1 MSFVSIPLSTADIA
15 TSLADGSVE
24 RYVYFPD
31 SFLVLAVL
39 DGTNA
44 VKEVYTRG
52 PDLSGSL
59 DGVGGIGGLLAV
71 MDSSS
76 VVRYYHADIM
86 GNVVAL
92 TDASGSVV
100 STFRYTPF
108 GQFSA
113 RTGSVLP
120 RYLFSSKEFD
130 RTANLYYYGYRYYF
144 PRLGRW
150 ITRDPIGEKN
160 VASLY
165 SYVGNHVFNG
175 LDALGLCEYTMRLA
189 HGFSTPDSNWRHLCG
204 DENNATY
211 HYVGCGMNGFNKVQQ
226 NKYPDTYVPIDNNP
240 PEGDGAERGL
250 DNAYDR
256 GDEEDVQEIKGMG
269 WPFDEVDIYYGGQI
283 DAITENAVKS
293 LIKQACECPICCKTV
308 TIHYE
313 CGKDYGEN
321 PFPYDKCGTSETYNC
336 KGEKLIP
343 W

>member
-108 GQFSA
+108 GHA
-113 RTGSVLP
+113 RELSFPATSSLP
-120 RYLFSSKEFD
+120 RNS
-130 RTANLYYYGYRYYF
+130 TA
-144 PRLGRW
+144 PP
-150 ITRDPIGEKN
+150 T
-160 VASLY
+160 
-165 SYVGNHVFNG
+165 
-175 LDALGLCEYTMRLA
+175 
-189 HGFSTPDSNWRHLCG
+189 STTT
-204 DENNATY
+204 ATATT
-211 HYVGCGMNGFNKVQQ
+211 H
-226 NKYPDTYVPIDNNP
+226 P
-240 PEGDGAERGL
+240 
-250 DNAYDR
+250 
-256 GDEEDVQEIKGMG
+256 G
-269 WPFDEVDIYYGGQI
+269 WGG
-283 DAITENAVKS
+283 
-293 LIKQACECPICCKTV
+293 
-308 TIHYE
+308 
-313 CGKDYGEN
+313 G
-321 PFPYDKCGTSETYNC
+321 
-336 KGEKLIP
+336 
-343 W
+343 